1 MSGHDHGSAQVGR
14 LSIALAIT
22 VAILLTEAIGA
33 ALTGSLALLIDAG
46 HVLTDVAGLALAL
59 VAARL
64 TGLPA
69 TSHRTWGFARA
80 EVLAATAQ
88 AAVLLGV
95 GLFVLVEAVQRLV
108 TPAEVPAGPL
118 LVFGLVALAGN
129 VAAVAVLA
137 GGRRA
142 NLNLRAAFLEV
153 LNDALGAVGVVLAAV
168 VIATTGWTGAD
179 PLAAIMIGLLIVPR
193 AFRLLRETVDVLME
207 AAPRGLDLDAVRD
220 HLVRLPHV
228 RGVHDL
234 HVTQVSS
241 ALPVLTAHVVIEDEC
256 FSDGHAPEVLD
267 ELQACVALHFPVSVD
282 HATFQ
287 LEPPGH
293 AAHEAEFHS

>member
-1 MSGHDHGSAQVGR
+1 MNGHDHGSAQTGR
-14 LSIALAIT
+14 LSVALAIT
-22 VAILLTEAIGA
+22 VLILLTEVAGA
-33 ALTGSLALLIDAG
+33 AFTGSLALLIDAG
-46 HVLTDVAGLALAL
+46 HVLTDAAGLGLAL

-69 TSHRTWGFARA
+69 TSRRTWGFARA

-95 GLFVLVEAVQRLV
+95 GLFVAVEGVQRLISP
-108 TPAEVPAGPL
+108 PAVPAGPL
-118 LVFGLVALAGN
+118 LFFGVAALAGN
-129 VAAVAVLA
+129 IVAVLVLA

-153 LNDALGAVGVVLAAV
+153 LNDALGAGAVIVAAL
-168 VIATTGWTGAD
+168 VIATTGWTRAD
-179 PLAAIMIGLLIVPR
+179 PVAAIVIGALIVPR

-207 AAPRGLDLDAVRD
+207 ATPRGLDLDAVRE
-220 HLVRLPHV
+220 HLLRLQHV
-228 RGVHDL
+228 RAVHDL
-234 HVTQVSS
+234 HATQVSS
-241 ALPVLTAHVVIEDEC
+241 ALPVLTAHVVIEAEC

-267 ELQACVALHFPVSVD
+267 ELQACVALHFPVQVD

-293 AAHEAEFHS
+293 AEHESEFHS